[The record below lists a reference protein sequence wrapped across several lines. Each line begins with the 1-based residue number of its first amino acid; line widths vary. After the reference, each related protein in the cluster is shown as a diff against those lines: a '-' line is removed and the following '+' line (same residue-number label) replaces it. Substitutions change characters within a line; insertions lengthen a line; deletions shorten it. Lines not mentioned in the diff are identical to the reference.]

1 MIITNDL
8 EAEVIRTLINRA
20 KLDYYNNPTSFSA
33 FKDFEVRLAFL
44 EYQLNKTTNISELK
58 TVKIEAIVKNGE
70 VQDINIQDLP
80 FYLNVVKMVKDYDV
94 EGTPEVFLNEDE
106 TGKHKA
112 AIL

>member
-1 MIITNDL
+1 MFKSDKLLSVTIIYNKANTFGL
-8 EAEVIRTLINRA
+8 EKDAQLIKRALSGYATIRFA
-20 KLDYYNNPTSFSA
+20 DP
-33 FKDFEVRLAFL
+33 L
-44 EYQLNKTTNISELK
+44 EHP
-58 TVKIEAIVKNGE
+58 V